1 MVGQEN
7 WFAWKQGCREVETYA
22 SHRVAAPA
30 AIVVSGASALPMV
43 RAILASFCALLV
55 AACSP
60 AGTAPYEPHYAKEGP
75 AGDHGVEY
83 LFAVHPLHNPR
94 RLFEVYQP
102 LVELINETA
111 ARDFRV
117 KLETSRDY
125 AAFEAKLASGKFQ
138 FAIPNPYQTLES
150 EAHGYRIVA
159 KMGNDER
166 FRGIFIVR
174 RDSLLR
180 SVTDLAGAPISFPA
194 PTALAAAMMPR
205 MFLHQH
211 GLASRG
217 IDARYVGSQESA
229 IMNVLLGKTVAA
241 GTWPPPW
248 EALLRRR
255 PELARQLEVRW
266 ETPPLV
272 NNGFVVRKDVPAAHV
287 SLIERVVLSL
297 HESARGRA
305 ILAAMEIDRF
315 ESADTRTFEPVR
327 RFITDYERAFG
338 QLP

>member
-1 MVGQEN
+1 MPAISVIFVGL
-7 WFAWKQGCREVETYA
+7 C
-22 SHRVAAPA
+22 SLLLAACTPAEPA
-30 AIVVSGASALPMV
+30 A
-43 RAILASFCALLV
+43 
-55 AACSP
+55 
-60 AGTAPYEPHYAKEGP
+60 YEPRYAKDHPG
-75 AGDHGVEY
+75 GDSGVEY
-83 LFAVHPLHNPR
+83 LFAIHPLHNPR

-111 ARDFRV
+111 APDFRV

-138 FAIPNPYQTLES
+138 LAIPNPYQTLEC
-150 EAHGYRIVA
+150 EARGYRIVA

-166 FRGIFIVR
+166 FRGILIVR
-174 RDSLLR
+174 RDSALR

-211 GLASRG
+211 GLATRG

-229 IMNVLLGKTVAA
+229 IMNVLLGNTVAA

-287 SLIERVVLSL
+287 SLIERVILSL
-297 HESARGRA
+297 HQSARGRA

-327 RFITDYERAFG
+327 QFIADYERAFG

>member
-1 MVGQEN
+1 MLVL
-7 WFAWKQGCREVETYA
+7 AWR
-22 SHRVAAPA
+22 S
-30 AIVVSGASALPMV
+30 SGRDRRLGNPVLLTV
-43 RAILASFCALLV
+43 RAIFASLCSLLV

-60 AGTAPYEPHYAKEGP
+60 AEPAAYEPRYAKGP
-75 AGDHGVEY
+75 PGGGSGVEY

-102 LVELINETA
+102 LVELINEA
-111 ARDFRV
+111 AAPAFRL

-125 AAFEAKLASGKFQ
+125 AAFEAKLAAGKFQ
-138 FAIPNPYQTLES
+138 LAIPNPYQTLDS
-150 EAHGYRIVA
+150 EGHGYRIVA

-166 FRGIFIVR
+166 FRGIIVVR
-174 RDSLLR
+174 RDSPLR
-180 SVTDLAGAPISFPA
+180 SIADLAGAPISFPA
-194 PTALAAAMMPR
+194 STALAATMMPR
-205 MFLHQH
+205 MLLNQNGF
-211 GLASRG
+211 GPDG

-272 NNGFVVRKDVPAAHV
+272 NNGFVVRKDVPAEHV
-287 SLIERVVLSL
+287 QLVESIVLHL

-327 RFITDYERAFG
+327 RFIADYERTFG
-338 QLP
+338 KLP